1 MRDDKRGLWRM
12 IRVRRG
18 WRDPYREI
26 QAGRCSSLAKG
37 RSGRDRISW
46 WAAGVDGNKECSGV
60 GDLRGKLL
68 LLLLMVAIDC
78 GH

>member
-18 WRDPYREI
+18 WHYPYREM
-26 QAGRCSSLAKG
+26 QAGRCGCLAKG

-46 WAAGVDGNKECSGV
+46 WRQGRMGIKSAV
-60 GDLRGKLL
+60 G
-68 LLLLMVAIDC
+68 
-78 GH
+78 